1 MRWGRK
7 KAHGTVARAR
17 SNEKAPTRN
26 TLVWSDFRS
35 KMAWVRYAGLH
46 PGATKRIG
54 TAARSKEIVMLYA
67 PAMRVYCGNS
77 SKKLRK
83 LREEGAK
90 KSCIAQSEVFPC
102 RDGLEKCLNKEIQ
115 WIPFHFIPH
124 RSVPIH
130 SIFFIWFRS
139 FDFMSSPFISFYSFG
154 VLSFIIHCSLHSV
167 SFDFISLVHACV
179 LSFIPSFFRSF
190 IHWLS
195 HQLLDSLVHWWVHWF
210 IDWVHSLNHSSMQS
224 FIWCFNERFNQFLGS
239 PIHTFTLH
247 SFLHWFT
254 QWFLESSIHW
264 VIHSLIHSPIHVM
277 SFHFPSLRFF
287 STYVMC
293 HFIFMWFFIVRFISL
308 QVRNGFMWLCIHSF
322 ILVMSIISLNF
333 IHFISLHSTPFR
345 SIPSHAFISCHV
357 ISSFSLFRSN
367 VMSFQFS

>member
-1 MRWGRK
+1 MNSISLHS
-7 KAHGTVARAR
+7 ASFR
-17 SNEKAPTRN
+17 SNSFHFFHLISLIRFHVLSFYFMLFLWCPFIHYSMFIAFRF
-26 TLVWSDFRS
+26 VW
-35 KMAWVRYAGLH
+35 
-46 PGATKRIG
+46 
-54 TAARSKEIVMLYA
+54 
-67 PAMRVYCGNS
+67 
-77 SKKLRK
+77 
-83 LREEGAK
+83 
-90 KSCIAQSEVFPC
+90 
-102 RDGLEKCLNKEIQ
+102 
-115 WIPFHFIPH
+115 FHFIG
-124 RSVPIH
+124 SC
-130 SIFFIWFRS
+130 
-139 FDFMSSPFISFYSFG
+139 M
-154 VLSFIIHCSLHSV
+154 
-167 SFDFISLVHACV
+167 
-179 LSFIPSFFRSF
+179 RSF
-190 IHWLS
+190 IHSFLLS
-195 HQLLDSLVHWWVHWF
+195 F
-210 IDWVHSLNHSSMQS
+210 IHSLIESPTPWFTRTLMSSLIHWLGSFLESFMQS
-224 FIWCFNERFNQFLGS
+224 LIWCFNERFNQFLGS